1 MSGFHIKLALTFAAS
16 HYARS
21 EHGIM
26 YVTVTGSG
34 GRIQEVKLTKE
45 YVGLMVHNYVVL
57 CNSSRSEKS
66 PCNRQNAYKHDVTLS
81 LHSVWS

>member
-45 YVGLMVHNYVVL
+45 YVGLMVHNYVV
-57 CNSSRSEKS
+57 
-66 PCNRQNAYKHDVTLS
+66 
-81 LHSVWS
+81 